1 MPLLP
6 NEIFNLVYGQW
17 FFRFCVPVFFI
28 SSGYFFEGMKDR
40 SKIFYIK
47 RILYLY
53 FISEILYSPFIIK
66 EYFEG
71 SISAFWIIKVV
82 ILGYGHLW
90 YLAALLYSLVIWQ
103 IIRKIKLKLKN
114 GTLTFLV
121 TVLLFIGAFF
131 DEYYRFMNNPTIY
144 SIGKVIDK
152 MGSTRSAVFM
162 GLPLALIGRSIYLH
176 KGYHTLSKRYLW
188 VGIAISSALSLLEF
202 EIIVSHNSIGYIPTC
217 DLTFFNW
224 VPAVFLFIIG
234 LNTTN
239 NISKEKLRT
248 LRKTDDGVYIIHP
261 FIRNVI
267 GYISDTTM
275 YLTRFGIV
283 LVISITISFFFLK
296 LKQIIKS

>member
-1 MPLLP
+1 MK
-6 NEIFNLVYGQW
+6 
-17 FFRFCVPVFFI
+17 
-28 SSGYFFEGMKDR
+28 EG

-53 FISEILYSPFIIK
+53 LISEILYSPFILK

-71 SISAFWIIKVV
+71 SISTFGVIKVV

-90 YLAALLYSLVIWQ
+90 YLAALLYSLLIWQ
-103 IIRKIKLKLKN
+103 IIRKIKIKLKN
-114 GTLTFLV
+114 GSLIFLIA
-121 TVLLFIGAFF
+121 VLLFIGAFF
-131 DEYYRFMNNPTIY
+131 DEYYRFMNNSAIY
-144 SIGKVIDK
+144 SIGKAIDK
-152 MGSTRSAVFM
+152 MMGSTRSAVFM
-162 GLPLALIGRSIYLH
+162 GLPLVLIGRSIYLH
-176 KGYHTLSKRYLW
+176 RGYHTLSKIYLW
-188 VGIAISSALSLLEF
+188 AGIVVSSALSLFEL

-224 VPAVFLFIIG
+224 VPAVFFFIIA

-261 FIRNVI
+261 FIRNVV

-283 LVISITISFFFLK
+283 LVISIAISFTFLK
-296 LKQIIKS
+296 LKHIIRS